1 MCIRHRPSQPLVA
14 VAAHVLTDP
23 WRVPRCALCREKG
36 SEEHDSWTFLW
47 LMSVPHTCCHASYR
61 PLVLD
66 LTMCIWAM
74 IGCRLCRLLEK
85 TWVAPGTNLSM
96 SQPFT
101 CTSSKNFWC
110 WPQGVPSRCLVR
122 IGESLGVRRFCPQW
136 FFPQMC
142 YSQVQQYRK
151 KSLRPNQDLADEPWP
166 KPPKHGLTSLT
177 TWGFCFFLS
186 GIFADFLLCKIH
198 VVLFR
203 RICASNRCFR
213 PHLFFGGIVPRW
225 LPWHFS

>member
-47 LMSVPHTCCHASYR
+47 LMSVPHTCCHVSYR

-66 LTMCIWAM
+66 LTMCTWAM
-74 IGCRLCRLLEK
+74 IGCRLCRHSKKRGSPQEQIYP
-85 TWVAPGTNLSM
+85 WVSHSRAQTPKISGVDLRGA
-96 SQPFT
+96 QPL
-101 CTSSKNFWC
+101 
-110 WPQGVPSRCLVR
+110 PAPSRANWWIFGGQEILPIEVVVKFR
-122 IGESLGVRRFCPQW
+122 QL
-136 FFPQMC
+136 C

-177 TWGFCFFLS
+177 TWGFW
-186 GIFADFLLCKIH
+186 IFSLGYL
-198 VVLFR
+198 
-203 RICASNRCFR
+203 RIFCCVKSM
-213 PHLFFGGIVPRW
+213 LFFSKEYVLLIAASD
-225 LPWHFS
+225 LICFLEE